1 MPPIEGIFKPDPKVE
16 PPPPP
21 PPVNEIDDDHLMPTA
36 IDTQQRK
43 GDHVLMFRDPKNE
56 ELAAPNEANDEP
68 DEVEEEEDEEE
79 QPVN

>member
-36 IDTQQRK
+36 IDQ
-43 GDHVLMFRDPKNE
+43 
-56 ELAAPNEANDEP
+56 
-68 DEVEEEEDEEE
+68 
-79 QPVN
+79 